1 MCVKFTHKLFV
12 ACETI
17 GHQAT
22 CLVIFCLGGNMDL
35 EKMKEVVS
43 RMKEN
48 RPKYPKRAIVTAGM
62 PYGNKELHYGHV
74 CGMFVYADFF
84 ARFLRDKLGNDN
96 VIFVSGTDCYG
107 SPSLETY
114 RKMVEQGYTGTITD
128 MVTEFNKKHIETL
141 KKYEIEPNWFEGS
154 AIGKSAE
161 MHKKVSDEIFERLYE
176 NGTLSK
182 LSTYQFYDTKAKCFL
197 NGRQVVGKCP
207 IEGCKSEKGY
217 ADECDLGHQY
227 LPEQLIDPV
236 STLTGTKPELRKIEN
251 WYFNLQNYTDLLKEW
266 IDVLENKTPTR
277 EFVTKEI
284 KEFLK
289 KPEIYIKKD
298 YMAEFDKIKH
308 LLPKFEQVEDKSKAS
323 FVIIFDTLADREK
336 ACEILS
342 GKAQPIWE
350 KSEVAPEDQVEPI
363 SSGAIRYRT
372 GKTLVPFRLSGN
384 ISWGVPVPEK
394 EGLSGLTFYC
404 WPESLWAPISFSRTY
419 LKSIGKPDDEWKN
432 WWCSKDAKVYQVLG
446 EDNIYFYGPAQHAM
460 WFATQKGEP
469 VVDAP
474 EGDLQM
480 SQLIVNK
487 HSLFMGNKASS
498 SGKIKPP
505 MADELLNYYTH
516 EQLRAH
522 FLALNVGNTSSSFNP
537 KVYNPDAKP
546 EDVDPVVKDGNLLT
560 NVYNRTLRTLFYTWQ
575 KDFDGEIPYS
585 EIDEE
590 VLFECELSSLKF
602 EKCMME
608 NKFHMCMYELDSF
621 MRNINKY
628 WVKNF
633 DANHKEKEKKCIINT
648 LHYAKVAMV
657 MLHSVAPAGINNLAD
672 YLGVSK
678 DIFTWDRIN
687 EPIYNF
693 FETKE
698 HHKPKF
704 IEARFDF
711 FKKHPSQL
719 VAEKE
724 E

>member
-1 MCVKFTHKLFV
+1 
-12 ACETI
+12 
-17 GHQAT
+17 
-22 CLVIFCLGGNMDL
+22 MDNN
-35 EKMKEVVS
+35 KMKEVLE
-43 RMKEN
+43 RMKAN
-48 RPKYPKRAIVTAGM
+48 LPKCPKRAVVTAGM
-62 PYGNKELHYGHV
+62 PYGNKALHYGHV

-84 ARFLRDKLGNDN
+84 ARWLKDKLGKEN

-107 SPSLETY
+107 SPSLETF
-114 RKMVEQGYTGTITD
+114 RKMTAEGYEGTIED
-128 MVTEFNKKHIETL
+128 MVAEFNQKHINTL
-141 KKYEIEPNWFEGS
+141 KEYEIGVDWFEGS
-154 AIGKSAE
+154 AIGESKD
-161 MHKKVSDEIFERLYE
+161 MHTKVSEEFFEILYN

-182 LSTYQFYDTKAKCFL
+182 MSTYQFFDTKANCFL

-207 IEGCKSEKGY
+207 IDGCKSEKGY

-236 STLTGTKPELRKIEN
+236 STLTGTTPELRKIEN

-266 IDVLENKTPTR
+266 IEKLEKETPTR
-277 EFVTKEI
+277 DFVTKEI

-298 YMAEFDKIKH
+298 YMEEFAKLADS
-308 LLPKFEQVEDKSKAS
+308 LPPHTQIEDKSKAS
-323 FVIIFDTLADREK
+323 FVIVFETLADREK

-342 GKAQPIWE
+342 GKSLGEWQ

-394 EGLSGLTFYC
+394 DGLNELTFYC
-404 WPESLWAPISFSRTY
+404 WPESLWAPISFTRAY
-419 LKSIGKPDDEWKN
+419 LKHNGFGDDEWKKY
-432 WWCSKDAKVYQVLG
+432 WCDKDAKVYQVLG

-460 WFATQKGEP
+460 WLATQKTNTP
-469 VVDAP
+469 KVDADN
-474 EGDLQM
+474 GDLQI

-505 MADELLNYYTH
+505 MADELLDHYTH

-537 KVYNPDAKP
+537 KVYNPDADP
-546 EDVDPVVKDGNLLT
+546 NEVDPVVKDGNLLT

-575 KDFDGEIPYS
+575 KDLDGVVPYG
-585 EIDEE
+585 EIDEQ
-590 VLFECELSSLKF
+590 VLLECEMSLVKF
-602 EKCMME
+602 EKCMIE

-621 MRNINKY
+621 LRNINKY
-628 WVKNF
+628 WTREF
-633 DANHKEKEKKCIINT
+633 DANDIEKEKKCIINT

-657 MLHSVAPAGINNLAD
+657 MLHSVAPAGTENVARYFAVD
-672 YLGVSK
+672 DS
-678 DIFTWDRIN
+678 IFTWDRAN
-687 EPIYNF
+687 EPIYNWI
-693 FETKE
+693 EDKDNY
-698 HHKPKF
+698 KPMF
-704 IEARFDF
+704 IEPKFDF
-711 FKKHPSQL
+711 FKKHPSQF
-719 VAEKE
+719 EN
-724 E
+724 